1 MRTSARILL
10 VMVVLLLAACGGGSS
25 SEISNDRLIETF
37 TEGRTGIWVSGEAP
51 VTQLLGDEAIGGNFQ
66 RFVVRLNEDIQVTI
80 RHSLD
85 DADRIPA
92 QRGDT
97 VRFHGLYDWNPR
109 GGVVSLTHRDT
120 SQPGD
125 GGWVEHNDTRYD

>member
-1 MRTSARILL
+1 MRNSALILL
-10 VMVVLLLAACGGGSS
+10 VIVVSLIAGCGGGDAD
-25 SEISNDRLIETF
+25 ISNDRLIETF

-51 VTQLLGDEAIGGNFQ
+51 VTQLLGDESIGGNFQ

-85 DADRIPA
+85 DADRVPIE
-92 QRGDT
+92 RGDT

-109 GGVVSLTHRDT
+109 GGVVSLTHRDS

-125 GGWVEHNDTRYD
+125 GGWVEHSGTRYD

>member
-1 MRTSARILL
+1 MRISGLILL
-10 VMVVLLLAACGGGSS
+10 ILSGLMLAGCGGDDAA
-25 SEISNDRLIETF
+25 ITNDRLIETF
-37 TEGRTGIWVSGEAP
+37 TEGRTGVWVSGEAP
-51 VTQLLGDEAIGGNFQ
+51 VTQLLGDESIGGNHQ

-92 QRGDT
+92 ERGDV

-109 GGVVSLTHRDT
+109 GGVVSLTHRDAA
-120 SQPGD
+120 QPGD
-125 GGWVEHNDTRYD
+125 GGWVEHDGVRYD